1 MSEHYD
7 TTQKCPKCGPHH
19 DTDDEWCDGLAATP
33 CSLCGGLTMI
43 PSDDPDGDIM
53 NTPCPKCNEWSPDF
67 KENPTGQEPEGFAAP
82 DCSKK

>member
-1 MSEHYD
+1 MNTCEGC
-7 TTQKCPKCGPHH
+7 TTEYTCRHTTGCQLH
-19 DTDDEWCDGLAATP
+19 DETEGSGAPP

-67 KENPTGQEPEGFAAP
+67 KENPTGQEPAGLP
-82 DCSKK
+82 DLDC